1 MTTSTKFLKTLN
13 KNRLAYPDNL
23 CFDIEQFFRQDS
35 FSNCTDFAPEEYRQY
50 NRKELERFIEAKPEL
65 YRKIIYDIYKEG
77 KTISEI
83 STENRLPTIGIRYRL
98 MEFFRKLRAISSSIR
113 NKENPETQ
121 SLLKTAFG
129 ALHIARKEPEH
140 TRLDN

>member
-1 MTTSTKFLKTLN
+1 MTMNTKFLKTIN

-23 CFDIEQFFRQDS
+23 CFDIEQFFRQDIY
-35 FSNCTDFAPEEYRQY
+35 SNCTDFTPKEYRLY
-50 NRKELERFIEAKPEL
+50 NKKELEQLIEAKPEL
-65 YRKIIYDIYKEG
+65 YQKIIYDIYKNG

-83 STENRLPTIGIRYRL
+83 SRENQLPTISIRYRL
-98 MEFFRKLRAISSSIR
+98 MEFFRKLRAVSSLIR
-113 NKENPETQ
+113 NKENSEPQ

-129 ALHIARKEPEH
+129 ALQMNQKEPKY

>member
-1 MTTSTKFLKTLN
+1 MMTNTKFLRTIN
-13 KNRLAYPDNL
+13 KNRLTYPDNL
-23 CFDIEQFFRQDS
+23 CFDIEQFFRQDIY
-35 FSNCTDFAPEEYRQY
+35 SNCADFAPEEYRLY
-50 NRKELERFIEAKPEL
+50 NKKELRRFIEAKPEL
-65 YRKIIYDIYKEG
+65 YQKIIYDIYKNG

-83 STENRLPTIGIRYRL
+83 SRENRLSTIGIRYRL